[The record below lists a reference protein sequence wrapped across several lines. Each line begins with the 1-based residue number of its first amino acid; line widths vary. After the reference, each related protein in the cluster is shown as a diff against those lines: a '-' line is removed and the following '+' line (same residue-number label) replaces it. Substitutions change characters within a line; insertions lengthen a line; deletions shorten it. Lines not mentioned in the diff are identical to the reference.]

1 MSARRPRRRRAS
13 PELPPQPEDWV
24 VAEDD
29 EAHLTRVEGPRSLTG
44 ELGRLTRRPGWGER
58 LSAARLVAAW
68 PAIVGPELVAH
79 CEPVRLAGRLLV
91 VRAATPVWATQLRY
105 LTQQLVARTDEVLGV
120 GSVRRIDVVVGRLE
134 GPGGVRTASDAT
146 DQPRAEGEGV
156 GHTGTAP
163 EGPPYAG
170 PAAEDLR

>member
-13 PELPPQPEDWV
+13 PELPPQPEEWA

-29 EAHLTRVEGPRSLTG
+29 EPHLTRVEGPRSLSG
-44 ELGRLTRRPGWGER
+44 ELSRLTRRPGWGER

-79 CEPVRLAGRLLV
+79 CEPVRLAGRVLV

-105 LTQQLVARTDEVLGV
+105 LAQQLVARADEVLGA
-120 GSVRRIDVVVGRLE
+120 GSVTKVDVVVGRLE
-134 GPGGVRTASDAT
+134 GAAGSPPSPGRPDA
-146 DQPRAEGEGV
+146 AGEGF
-156 GHTGTAP
+156 GHTGPDRST
-163 EGPPYAG
+163 GPRT
-170 PAAEDLR
+170 EDPR